1 MLVPVLTPGGVRIQ
15 VAHFVSAWEA
25 VDADLCKAQEVQAEQ
40 ALRCHEA
47 RDALWGICDARLR
60 ANEDRAGQLR

>member
-1 MLVPVLTPGGVRIQ
+1 MLTTGCLHIQ

-25 VDADLCKAQEVQAEQ
+25 VDADLCKAREVQAEQ

-60 ANEDRAGQLR
+60 ANEDRAGQVR

>member
-1 MLVPVLTPGGVRIQ
+1 MVPVLTTGCVRIQ

-40 ALRCHEA
+40 AHRCHEA